1 MLIVN
6 CSVQV
11 RRYFSCYRVGVNL
24 VTALLYPADSSYNI
38 CKEHLIRIKQN
49 IFGKGGFCYLETRNR
64 KPGIQEQL
72 PHHAFY
78 TSLTDRWCADLIALY
93 PEYIRNGG
101 VTDPVMMVQNKRIVQ
116 FILFCPN
123 CRHCIRKVIGRFKF

>member
-1 MLIVN
+1 MLRVN

-24 VTALLYPADSSYNI
+24 ITALLHPADSCYNI
-38 CKEHLIRIKQN
+38 CKKHFIRIKQN
-49 IFGKGGFCYLETRNR
+49 VPGKCRFCYLKTGDR
-64 KPGIQEQL
+64 KPKIQEKL
-72 PHHAFY
+72 SHYAFY
-78 TSLTDRWCADLIALY
+78 TSFTYRWCTDLVALY

-101 VTDPVMMVQNKRIVQ
+101 VTDPVVMVQNKGIVE